1 MFHLPV
7 FFCFFLIE
15 LPISSIS
22 IYFYSN
28 AFTVIG
34 EKNVTRRSSIITQ
47 SFSKLSINGPF
58 NCHVTWVDNKQTI
71 DIYTDDNIHPY
82 VTVNM
87 ESETLKIII
96 HFDGNFKFTEMN
108 IHLNLHP
115 TIKDIVLAGI
125 STLYS
130 VNVLNINNLLKL
142 HTEGMK
148 INKSSIHQFCNIVL
162 GTSSLI
168 LQLNVPNLDALFLSA
183 GTTNL
188 IGHVKDKAI
197 IKYNGIGDVDA
208 SQLFCK
214 RVNIASNG
222 LGTVWITG
230 VDECIMKAEGV
241 SIVRYNYSHINH
253 TQLTGLA
260 KINSM

>member
-58 NCHVTWVDNKQTI
+58 GCHVTWI

-82 VTVNM
+82 VTVDM

-96 HFDGNFKFTEMN
+96 HFDANFKSTEMN

-130 VNVLNINNLLKL
+130 KNLLNINNLLKL
-142 HTEGMK
+142 YTEGIE
-148 INKSSIHQFCNIVL
+148 INKSSIYQFFNIVL

-168 LQLNVPNLDALFLSA
+168 LQLDVPNFDALFLSA
-183 GTTNL
+183 GTTNFR
-188 IGHVKDKAI
+188 GAPVP
-197 IKYNGIGDVDA
+197 VDW
-208 SQLFCK
+208 
-214 RVNIASNG
+214 VPVG
-222 LGTVWITG
+222 LGTQ
-230 VDECIMKAEGV
+230 
-241 SIVRYNYSHINH
+241 S
-253 TQLTGLA
+253 
-260 KINSM
+260 